1 MAGVSSESLAAAL
14 AALEAK
20 LPTASLQLAKELFG
34 ILGTVDSSA
43 GLRRALTDPSRSG
56 DEKSA
61 LVKQLFGGK
70 VSADAVEIASRTG
83 QLPLGIGTGYRRC
96 TRDSCRFGGHRCC
109 REQVGRLCLRAQ
121 RTGIAGERSVLLQPG
136 RRVQPR
142 GTACSV
148 RAAGQPGR
156 QGVPRRQARTRCERG
171 SESPDRAG
179 RHGPR
184 GLKVTKLVRR
194 FAELA
199 AKRQQRWIATVDVTR
214 PLTETQISRLQAG
227 LNALYG
233 RELKIN
239 MNVDPA
245 LIGGIRIQVGDEV
258 VDASVARPPGPAPAS
273 ACRLAGQAQPNDK
286 KPRSS

>member
-1 MAGVSSESLAAAL
+1 MAGVSSESLTAAL
-14 AALEAK
+14 VALEAK
-20 LPTASLQLAKELFG
+20 LPFASLQLAKELFG

-70 VSADAVEIASRTG
+70 VSTDAAEIASGLAGSRWASARDIGDALETLAASVVIAVAENKSAVSASGITG
-83 QLPLGIGTGYRRC
+83 LETLENDLFAFNQAVDSSHEVQRALSEPQASPAAKTALAEKLVPNASEEAKVLIG
-96 TRDSCRFGGHRCC
+96 
-109 REQVGRLCLRAQ
+109 
-121 RTGIAGERSVLLQPG
+121 
-136 RRVQPR
+136 
-142 GTACSV
+142 
-148 RAAGQPGR
+148 
-156 QGVPRRQARTRCERG
+156 QAV
-171 SESPDRAG
+171 SQ
-179 RHGPR
+179 PR
-184 GLKVTKLVRR
+184 GLKVTNLVRR

-199 AKRQQRWIATVDVTR
+199 AKRQQRWIATVSVTR
-214 PLTETQISRLQAG
+214 PLTESQTSRLQAG

-258 VDASVARPPGPAPAS
+258 VDASVITRLGQLQ
-273 ACRLAGQAQPNDK
+273 RQLAG
-286 KPRSS
+286 

>member
-1 MAGVSSESLAAAL
+1 MAGVSSESLTAAL
-14 AALEAK
+14 VALEAK
-20 LPTASLQLAKELFG
+20 LPFASLQLAKELFG

-70 VSADAVEIASRTG
+70 VSTDAAEIASGLASSRWASARDIGDALETLAASVVIAVAENKSAVSASGITG
-83 QLPLGIGTGYRRC
+83 LETLENDLFSFNQAVGSSHEVQRALSEPQASPAAKTALAEKLVPHASEEAKVLIG
-96 TRDSCRFGGHRCC
+96 
-109 REQVGRLCLRAQ
+109 
-121 RTGIAGERSVLLQPG
+121 
-136 RRVQPR
+136 
-142 GTACSV
+142 
-148 RAAGQPGR
+148 
-156 QGVPRRQARTRCERG
+156 QAV
-171 SESPDRAG
+171 SQ
-179 RHGPR
+179 PR
-184 GLKVTKLVRR
+184 GLKVTNLVRR

-199 AKRQQRWIATVDVTR
+199 AKRQQRWIATVSVTR
-214 PLTETQISRLQAG
+214 LLTETQTSRLQAA

-258 VDASVARPPGPAPAS
+258 VDASVLNRLGQLQ
-273 ACRLAGQAQPNDK
+273 RQLAG
-286 KPRSS
+286 